1 MRRVVDRPFQ
11 QPASCRVV
19 RLGRAAIIRDQRVRE
34 EIAGLR
40 LAAGIEIRGPLQEA
54 LADLAGGVRMRDAG
68 RCEEKERAEKARPKG
83 CDVAQGKAFCWKA
96 VGSTLLLIGFSV
108 RR

>member
-1 MRRVVDRPFQ
+1 
-11 QPASCRVV
+11 
-19 RLGRAAIIRDQRVRE
+19 
-34 EIAGLR
+34 
-40 LAAGIEIRGPLQEA
+40 
-54 LADLAGGVRMRDAG
+54 MRDAG
-68 RCEEKERAEKARPKG
+68 RGEAKERAEKARAKG